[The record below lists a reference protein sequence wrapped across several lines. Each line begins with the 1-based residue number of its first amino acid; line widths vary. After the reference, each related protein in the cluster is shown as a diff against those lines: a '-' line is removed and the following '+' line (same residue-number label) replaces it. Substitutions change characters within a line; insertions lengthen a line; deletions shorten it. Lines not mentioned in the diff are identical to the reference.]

1 VSARRPYWTT
11 LPGAVSF
18 PLSRVGLAWI
28 AAAAAAQALLS
39 ALGAG
44 LFAQVVP
51 YAFYFRIVRH
61 TAAGRDVFPVPGD
74 FRGFFADVV
83 RPVLRLAAATVWAWA
98 PALAWLL
105 HRRELEDL
113 VRGRAADA
121 NPDGLLAAVLFL
133 AGGMLA
139 PTGIL
144 AASLE
149 TPLVRLLD
157 PRVVAAP
164 ALRLGRDYAL
174 ACGFWVLGGLASA
187 GAQDLLH
194 ALFGP
199 LALPG
204 LGFARSAA
212 ALLFGFIQFRALG
225 LLVRA
230 HGDELRYGPADDSL
244 ALVPDEAVSSGK
256 AGSGE
261 AALALESYAIPL
273 PDPGPDASAAH
284 ALVEALRASD
294 PSEAVAVFERCTADI
309 PALTLSAQAWVGLG
323 NDCLARNKAQLAVAA
338 FQGALDVAPEGPLA
352 PTALLLA
359 ARTFD
364 ERLRDPGASD
374 RLLRELVRRYPESAE
389 GRFAAS
395 RLSAKARA

>member
-1 VSARRPYWTT
+1 
-11 LPGAVSF
+11 
-18 PLSRVGLAWI
+18 
-28 AAAAAAQALLS
+28 
-39 ALGAG
+39 
-44 LFAQVVP
+44 
-51 YAFYFRIVRH
+51 
-61 TAAGRDVFPVPGD
+61 
-74 FRGFFADVV
+74 VV

-105 HRRELEDL
+105 HRRGLEDL

-121 NPDGLLAAVLFL
+121 DGLLAAVLFL
-133 AGGMLA
+133 AEGLLA
-139 PTGIL
+139 PMGIL

-149 TPLVRLLD
+149 TPLFRLLD

-164 ALRLGRDYAL
+164 ALRLGRDYAV
-174 ACGFWVLGGLASA
+174 ACGFWVLGDLASA

-225 LLVRA
+225 LLVRMR
-230 HGDELRYGPADDSL
+230 GDELGHCPAGDSL
-244 ALVPDEAVSSGK
+244 ALAPDEA
-256 AGSGE
+256 
-261 AALALESYAIPL
+261 IPL
-273 PDPGPDASAAH
+273 TDPGPDAFAPH
-284 ALVEALRASD
+284 ALVDALRAGD
-294 PSEAVAVFERCTADI
+294 PSEAVAVFERCAADI

-338 FQGALDVAPEGPLA
+338 FQGALTVAPEGPLA
-352 PTALLLA
+352 PEALLLA
-359 ARTFD
+359 ARTFA
-364 ERLRDPGASD
+364 ERLGDPGASD
-374 RLLRELVRRYPESAE
+374 RLLRELLRRYPESAE